1 MLLLARAAGRPARYC
16 EGYNMT
22 KQGTSRINERAN
34 YYVTTQDAHGFPELY
49 IRGYGWVSFEP
60 TVTDAVAV
68 TDKKTATDMLS
79 RAGIMILAAALLV
92 LLFSFVYPWLSHKI
106 FIIRGR
112 KRSPK
117 DTVKAV
123 MHRICKVYGIENV
136 NTSQEVCGLVHEA
149 AGADITETAL
159 LFDRAVYGEQM
170 LDEHEKEKALEEY
183 IKAYDFYREA
193 KKRRGITN
201 R

>member
-1 MLLLARAAGRPARYC
+1 MPSGIATAKYAPPSTPAG
-16 EGYNMT
+16 
-22 KQGTSRINERAN
+22 
-34 YYVTTQDAHGFPELY
+34 YVTTQDAHGFPELY

-68 TDKKTATDMLS
+68 TDKKSATDMLS